1 MLTRTLSLGF
11 TIVLQIDNMLI
22 VDIDNQQDDKII
34 KNIENFYKK
43 YNLNCLIYKTK
54 NGHRVFITNK
64 KFDITSDY
72 DLIFHY
78 YQILE
83 GDIQYLQV
91 SLTGKENFFHARI
104 VPKYKK
110 FRNKNEEKI
119 LKNFLKYQKD
129 DSIAVTRYI
138 TSIGDGL
145 ILDDFKNFIAKHDK
159 ATKAFLK
166 DSILV

>member
-1 MLTRTLSLGF
+1 MPSRTISLGF

-22 VDIDNQQDDKII
+22 VDIDNQKDDEII
-34 KNIENFYKK
+34 KSIENFYKK
-43 YNLNCLIYKTK
+43 YNLNSLIYKTR

-78 YQILE
+78 YQTLK
-83 GDIQYLQV
+83 GDLQYLEI

-104 VPKYKK
+104 VPKQNG
-110 FRNKNEEKI
+110 FRNKNEEQI
-119 LKNFLKYQKD
+119 LKKFLNYQKD
-129 DSIAVTRYI
+129 KSIAVTRYI

-145 ILDDFKNFIAKHDK
+145 ILDDFKEFIAKHDK